1 MKQTMS
7 GPEAARA
14 LGIGLNYLYSLLLS
28 GKLSGTK
35 VDGKWQIDMKDIRAR
50 IVAMEKEAGRG

>member
-14 LGIGLNYLYSLLLS
+14 LGIGLNYFYSLLLT
-28 GKLSGTK
+28 GKLPGTK
-35 VDGKWQIDMKDIRAR
+35 VDGKWQIELKDIRAR
-50 IVAMEKEAGRG
+50 MVAVEKEAGHE